1 MIPRMSPGPSLMGMN
16 CRTVIAAV
24 AIAGSLWGG
33 GALAHNGL
41 TVAHSPPAAHPV
53 PGDPCA
59 SDDPLALFLLADPLI
74 GGPIVDGT
82 RQPAEDTDVAL
93 LAHVAIS
100 GVLARPE
107 FGGYVYS
114 GDIPGLHFAD
124 ATNPCHAV
132 TTAFTGGTP
141 FKVFLHRSGFPSAAQ
156 MGIVNEF
163 GARLLAAD
171 GAEYEFGNQTGAH
184 FHPVWLLRRAGVYAG
199 EFQLTSDVFADSPP
213 FSLRFGTTAC
223 WEAVPV
229 DLSAVYN
236 ADVVDSGAGD
246 TPLTFDG
253 SGKSWLLSGVYGA
266 ARGLPADG
274 VLDVFELGG
283 PQGAGLAGSSA
294 NCLFDDG
301 VRTSAAI
308 LDLTTDKLADQYE
321 SVELLVAASGTF
333 TSSHQL
339 VVRLG
344 YATGATQV
352 VNLRRA
358 AVAPQFFPLLDWRIA
373 GAPFPE
379 LAVGRAGDASGGG
392 FVRSTGTAVDDSVVP
407 SDSMY
412 FTRVTFPVDPL
423 RELRTITFDDYTGA
437 GRVGVFAVT
446 LIRIVAYAA
455 DLNGDGLVGL
465 PDAAI
470 MSDCAGDPYRPIA
483 NQACRRGDVECDDD
497 IDLRDF
503 ASFQNDFGS

>member
-1 MIPRMSPGPSLMGMN
+1 MKSRFSTLPRSAHLR
-16 CRTVIAAV
+16 CAV
-24 AIAGSLWGG
+24 LIVVAMLLGWCDGDAF
-33 GALAHNGL
+33 AHNGL
-41 TVAHSPPAAHPV
+41 TVAHSPPAAQPI

-82 RQPAEDTDVAL
+82 RQPAEDTDAAM

-100 GVLARPE
+100 GALARPE

-124 ATNPCHAV
+124 ATNLCHAV
-132 TTAFTGGTP
+132 TTAFTGGMP
-141 FKVFLHRSGFPSAAQ
+141 FKVNLFRSWFPSAAQ

-163 GARLLAAD
+163 GARLLAVD
-171 GAEYEFGNQTGAH
+171 GAAYEFGNQNGAH

-199 EFQLTSDVFADSPP
+199 EFQLTSDFFVASAP
-213 FSLRFGTTAC
+213 FSLRFGSSKC
-223 WEAVPV
+223 WEAFPV
-229 DLSAVYN
+229 DLSAVFN

-253 SGKSWLLSGVYGA
+253 SGKSWLLNGVYQTA
-266 ARGLPADG
+266 QGLPVSG
-274 VLDVFELGG
+274 SLDVFQLGG
-283 PQGAGLAGSSA
+283 TQGSGLTGSNA

-301 VRTSAAI
+301 TRTTAAVI
-308 LDLTTDKLADQYE
+308 DLMTAQLADHYE

-333 TSSHQL
+333 TSAHQL

-344 YATGATQV
+344 YATGAAQV

-379 LAVGRAGDASGGG
+379 LAMGRAGDASGGG
-392 FVRSTGTAVDDSVVP
+392 FVRSTGTAVDLSVVP
-407 SDSMY
+407 ADSMY

-423 RELRTITFDDYTGA
+423 RDLRTITFDDYTGA

-446 LIRIVAYAA
+446 LIRAVAYDA
-455 DLNGDGLVGL
+455 DFNGDGLVGL
-465 PDAAI
+465 PDAAMI
-470 MSDCAGDPYRPIA
+470 LACAGDPYQPIA

-503 ASFQNDFGS
+503 ASFQNSFGS

>member
-1 MIPRMSPGPSLMGMN
+1 M
-16 CRTVIAAV
+16 
-24 AIAGSLWGG
+24 
-33 GALAHNGL
+33 AHNGL
-41 TVAHSPPAAHPV
+41 TVAHSPPAAQPI

-82 RQPAEDTDVAL
+82 RQPAESTQVAL

-100 GVLARPE
+100 GALARPE

-132 TTAFTGGTP
+132 TTAFTGGMP
-141 FKVFLHRSGFPSAAQ
+141 FKVFLHRSWFPSAAQ

-163 GARLLAAD
+163 GARLLSVD
-171 GAEYEFGNQTGAH
+171 GAEHEFGNQTGAH
-184 FHPVWLLRRAGVYAG
+184 FHPVWLLRRAGKYAG
-199 EFQLTSDVFADSPP
+199 EFQLTSDFFAASPP
-213 FSLRFGTTAC
+213 FSLRFGTAAC

-229 DLSAVYN
+229 DMGAVSN
-236 ADVVDSGAGD
+236 ADVVDSGESDA
-246 TPLTFDG
+246 PLAFDG
-253 SGKSWLLSGVYGA
+253 TGNSWLLYGVYGTA
-266 ARGLPADG
+266 HGLPLDG
-274 VLDVFELGG
+274 VLGVFQLGG
-283 PQGAGLAGSSA
+283 PQGSDLTGSNA

-301 VRTSAAI
+301 VRTTAAV
-308 LDLTTDKLADQYE
+308 LDLATDQLADHYE
-321 SVELLVAASGTF
+321 SMELLVAASGTF

-358 AVAPQFFPLLDWRIA
+358 AVAPQFFPLLDWRISS
-373 GAPFPE
+373 APFPE

-392 FVRSTGTAVDDSVVP
+392 FVRSTGTAVDLSVVP
-407 SDSMY
+407 ADSMY

-423 RELRTITFDDYTGA
+423 RELRTITFDDYTGP
-437 GRVGVFAVT
+437 GRVGVFAIT
-446 LIRIVAYAA
+446 LIRAVAYDA

-465 PDAAI
+465 PDAAM
-470 MSDCAGDPYRPIA
+470 MSACAGDPYQPIA

-503 ASFQNDFGS
+503 ASFQNNFGS